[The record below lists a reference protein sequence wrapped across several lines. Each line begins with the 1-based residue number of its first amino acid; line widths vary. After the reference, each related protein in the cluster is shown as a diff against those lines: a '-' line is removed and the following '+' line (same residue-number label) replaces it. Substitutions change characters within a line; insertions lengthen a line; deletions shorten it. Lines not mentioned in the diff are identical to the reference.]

1 MSGDGKAQNPGASKP
16 RERNDWLDV
25 ARGYGMFL
33 VFYGHLIER
42 FAALQLPTASVQFK
56 FIYSFHMPLFF
67 LIAGILARPLPG
79 IVPTFQRGML
89 TRILPAVVF
98 NLLVVPIWLSP
109 SPLAT
114 SPHGQNIGA
123 NLMLLFQG
131 RSTLNFLT
139 WFLFCLFVVD
149 LLHVALRRVIRRDV
163 FVFASIIALFVF
175 GQALTRNLGPVV
187 RLTGVPANFWMV
199 HEAVLAL
206 AFHQVG

>member
-98 NLLVVPIWLSP
+98 
-109 SPLAT
+109 
-114 SPHGQNIGA
+114 
-123 NLMLLFQG
+123 
-131 RSTLNFLT
+131 
-139 WFLFCLFVVD
+139 
-149 LLHVALRRVIRRDV
+149 
-163 FVFASIIALFVF
+163 
-175 GQALTRNLGPVV
+175 
-187 RLTGVPANFWMV
+187 
-199 HEAVLAL
+199 
-206 AFHQVG
+206 